1 MPQGHWGPWRAVLLL
16 LTCTGCLAGIVRTEN
31 GVTAVLGLDVS
42 LTCYYK
48 AQEQEKVTQVIW
60 SKKNMNGQNIQ
71 VAILNTE
78 YGAHIPREY
87 EGRVKENSPL
97 KPEDGS
103 IILKNVVQADEGI
116 YQCRVYTFPSGTFE
130 AEVELKVLVPP
141 LPTLN
146 PGQPLVEGVGLTLAA
161 SCTAE
166 GSPAP
171 TLTWET
177 EVSGKNISNT
187 YSHAR
192 SASVTSEFYVVPT
205 RSMHKKL
212 LTCVVSH
219 PVFQQE
225 KRITHVLEVEY
236 LADIT
241 IQGYEHWFAG
251 KDDAALRCL
260 CDGYPTPK
268 YTWVRVNGS
277 LPKDVKIEGN
287 QLRFTGPLLAEDAGV
302 YICEAT
308 NGVTTRQASVMV
320 TVTDSEPRNVDLL
333 SVSLVSVAVVTGLL
347 VLILVI
353 IVILV
358 NRHHKRKTKRL
369 SEKIEELSTLSRQT
383 SRRRLNSNTA
393 STDTRMQECPST
405 HSIGHRPQDAG
416 MPIHT
421 QPRAQTPGCRYA
433 HPHTAPGTDTR
444 MQVRSGTDTRM
455 QVCPSTHSPGHRHQD
470 AGMPIHTQPRAQ
482 TPGCRYAHPHTAPGT
497 DTRMQLCPSTQ
508 PRAQTPGCR
517 YAHPHTAPGTDTR
530 MQVCLSTHSP
540 GHRHQDAG
548 MPIHTQPRAQTP
560 GCSYAHPHSPEHRHQ
575 DAGMPIHT
583 QPRAQIPGCRYAH
596 PHTAPGTDTRMQ
608 VCPST
613 HSPGHR
619 HQDAGMPIH
628 TQPRAQTPGC
638 RYAHPHTA
646 PGTDTRMQ
654 VCPSTHSPGH
664 RYQDAGMPLHTQ
676 PRAQTPGCRYAHP
689 HTAPGTDTRMQV
701 CPSTHSPEH
710 RHQDAGMPIHTQ
722 PRAQTPGC
730 RYAHPHTAPSTDTR
744 MQVCPSTHSPEHR
757 HQNAGIPIHTQ
768 PRAQTPGCRYVHP
781 HTAPDTDTRMQ
792 VCPSTHSP
800 GHRHQDA
807 GMPIHT

>member
-1 MPQGHWGPWRAVLLL
+1 MTPK
-16 LTCTGCLAGIVRTEN
+16 GCLAGIVRTEN

-60 SKKNMNGQNIQ
+60 SKKIINGQNIQ

-146 PGQPLVEGVGLTLAA
+146 PGDPLVEGVGLTLAA

-268 YTWVRVNGS
+268 YTWVRVNAS

-393 STDTRMQECPST
+393 STDTRMQLEESMNLRGHHPDSLRDPSISSMMGEEADRRSYST
-405 HSIGHRPQDAG
+405 LTTVREIE
-416 MPIHT
+416 T
-421 QPRAQTPGCRYA
+421 QTELLATVPDEEVKEEEEDRTQEEPLEEKELDQSERG
-433 HPHTAPGTDTR
+433 
-444 MQVRSGTDTRM
+444 
-455 QVCPSTHSPGHRHQD
+455 STG
-470 AGMPIHTQPRAQ
+470 I
-482 TPGCRYAHPHTAPGT
+482 
-497 DTRMQLCPSTQ
+497 LSTQ
-508 PRAQTPGCR
+508 PFIKQGMSHFYQENGTLRAKPTTNGIYINGR
-517 YAHPHTAPGTDTR
+517 
-530 MQVCLSTHSP
+530 
-540 GHRHQDAG
+540 GHL
-548 MPIHTQPRAQTP
+548 
-560 GCSYAHPHSPEHRHQ
+560 
-575 DAGMPIHT
+575 
-583 QPRAQIPGCRYAH
+583 
-596 PHTAPGTDTRMQ
+596 
-608 VCPST
+608 V
-613 HSPGHR
+613 
-619 HQDAGMPIH
+619 
-628 TQPRAQTPGC
+628 
-638 RYAHPHTA
+638 
-646 PGTDTRMQ
+646 
-654 VCPSTHSPGH
+654 
-664 RYQDAGMPLHTQ
+664 
-676 PRAQTPGCRYAHP
+676 
-689 HTAPGTDTRMQV
+689 
-701 CPSTHSPEH
+701 
-710 RHQDAGMPIHTQ
+710 
-722 PRAQTPGC
+722 
-730 RYAHPHTAPSTDTR
+730 
-744 MQVCPSTHSPEHR
+744 
-757 HQNAGIPIHTQ
+757 
-768 PRAQTPGCRYVHP
+768 
-781 HTAPDTDTRMQ
+781 
-792 VCPSTHSP
+792 
-800 GHRHQDA
+800 
-807 GMPIHT
+807 